1 MSTVDVVDETFLA
14 VPPTRVA
21 AEFADPAGWRRFW
34 PDLQLSVVI
43 DRGPKGVRWTVAG
56 ALVGSME
63 VWLEPVLDGTV
74 LHYYLRADPSDPN
87 GRPAPLPP
95 RRAGAEVSRRQ
106 RAAKAIALWLKDE
119 LEQGRPPGVAPV
131 PVPAES
137 TAPVEPPPAASLSA
151 APAPPL
157 SEPGAPRSSEQGHP
171 SPGTAPGAGTT
182 VSP

>member
-95 RRAGAEVSRRQ
+95 RRAGAEISRRQ

-119 LEQGRPPGVAPV
+119 LEEGRPPGVAPV
-131 PVPAES
+131 PLPSAS
-137 TAPVEPPPAASLSA
+137 TAPVEPAPSASLSA

-157 SEPGAPRSSEQGHP
+157 SGPGAPRPSEQGHP
-171 SPGTAPGAGTT
+171 SPGTTPGAGTT

>member
-34 PDLQLSVVI
+34 PDLQLSLVI
-43 DRGPKGVRWTVAG
+43 DRGPKGIRWTVAG

-95 RRAGAEVSRRQ
+95 RRAGAEISRRQ
-106 RAAKAIALWLKDE
+106 RTAKAIALGLKDA
-119 LEQGRPPGVAPV
+119 LEEGRPPGVAPV
-131 PVPAES
+131 PLPAES
-137 TAPVEPPPAASLSA
+137 TAPVEPAPAASLSS
-151 APAPPL
+151 APAPASTAPAAGR
-157 SEPGAPRSSEQGHP
+157 PGEQGHP
-171 SPGTAPGAGTT
+171 APGSAPGAGTT